1 MYFKEKIEFVFIT
14 KANIKTYK
22 FSNKENS
29 NAVQIASF
37 RAKCKFHQQV
47 LCQYLGGDR
56 TITKGINREEE
67 NEKSMRNNRDNMC
80 SSVKM
85 DKGSH

>member
-1 MYFKEKIEFVFIT
+1 M
-14 KANIKTYK
+14 NIKTYK

-29 NAVQIASF
+29 NAVQITSF

-56 TITKGINREEE
+56 TTIIKGINREDE
-67 NEKSMRNNRDNMC
+67 NKTSMRNNRDNMC